1 MTAEQKNIIV
11 KLRKAGYS
19 YTIIA
24 RKLGFSKSTVATF
37 CQRNN
42 LGSIL
47 VENNLITKSNRAKVG
62 DAEKPGGFISK
73 ASRAYKVHYKFRDST
88 DNGAVE
94 SALEILR
101 TRR

>member
-11 KLRKAGYS
+11 NLRKAGCS

-47 VENNLITKSNRAKVG
+47 VENNLITKSNRVTVG
-62 DAEKPGGFISK
+62 DAKKPEGFLSK
-73 ASRAYKVHYKFRDST
+73 PSHAYKVHYKFRDST
-88 DNGAVE
+88 DDVAVA

-101 TRR
+101 TKR